1 MPAASST
8 APTLPNDL
16 YESDEKPEKN
26 ILIECNTPRASY
38 ALLYDCCLGMVVMLR
53 RTNNASVLLSDFYVT
68 HVMRSVSQGRVALP
82 YRSTEVPSFLSKTP
96 RSLLLQLPLGAL
108 LTLQHN

>member
-1 MPAASST
+1 M
-8 APTLPNDL
+8 
-16 YESDEKPEKN
+16 
-26 ILIECNTPRASY
+26 
-38 ALLYDCCLGMVVMLR
+38 
-53 RTNNASVLLSDFYVT
+53 LLSVFYVT
-68 HVMRSVSQGRVALP
+68 HVVRSVSQGRVALP